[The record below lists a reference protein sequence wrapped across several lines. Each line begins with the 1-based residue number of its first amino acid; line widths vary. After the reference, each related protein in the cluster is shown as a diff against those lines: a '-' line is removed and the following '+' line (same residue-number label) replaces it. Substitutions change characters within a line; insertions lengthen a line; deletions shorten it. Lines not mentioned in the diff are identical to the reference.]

1 MYRFHHITAVLS
13 AALVT
18 LITTG
23 VTLFAADPA
32 FAMRQTPN
40 DDSGTGPAIQ
50 VVSHP
55 GWTSWETAL
64 IGIGAAVLGALVTVA
79 VLRRH
84 ARTAAPSAAR

>member
-1 MYRFHHITAVLS
+1 VYRFHRITAVLS

-18 LITTG
+18 LITIG

-32 FAMRQTPN
+32 FAMRQTPS
-40 DDSGTGPAIQ
+40 DDSGPVIQ

-64 IGIGAAVLGALVTVA
+64 IGIGAAALGAMVAVA
-79 VLRRH
+79 VLRGH
-84 ARTAAPSAAR
+84 TRTSAPSPAR